1 MVNAQLLLA
10 GRLPL
15 ASVVQMPD
23 VLTEAPLNLTLI
35 VLLGV

>member
-1 MVNAQLLLA
+1 VNAQLLLA

-23 VLTEAPLNLTLI
+23 VLRAAPLKVTVS
-35 VLLGV
+35 VLFGV